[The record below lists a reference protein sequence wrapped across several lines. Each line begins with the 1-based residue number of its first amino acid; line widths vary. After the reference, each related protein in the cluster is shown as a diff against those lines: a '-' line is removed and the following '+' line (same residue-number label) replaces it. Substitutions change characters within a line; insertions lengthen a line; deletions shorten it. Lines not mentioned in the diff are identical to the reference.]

1 MMGVDDDTGKAE
13 RVRISLL
20 ALLLLIAGTFA
31 LGRATAPGAA
41 PAATNARVFTGRA
54 GDVFRVP
61 AAAVRCVV
69 SQEAGAATTICQ
81 HMPLARARYSVVFYR
96 DNLFVY
102 RNGRPDNPVFSA
114 LGRP

>member
-13 RVRISLL
+13 GVRISLL
-20 ALLLLIAGTFA
+20 ALLLLSAGTFA

-69 SQEAGAATTICQ
+69 SQEAGLRPRSASTCRWHVLGTASCSIETTC
-81 HMPLARARYSVVFYR
+81 SSTETV
-96 DNLFVY
+96 
-102 RNGRPDNPVFSA
+102 G
-114 LGRP
+114 